1 MLKHFINYSKASQA
15 NKTLLI
21 YDKHESHVSIAAIN
35 LAKENGVTILTL
47 PPHCSHRL
55 QPLDKAVF
63 GPLKRYYNE
72 ACSNRLIN
80 HPGRRITIHEIADL
94 VGQAYPF
101 AFSTNNVLSGFSKVG
116 TYPYNPN
123 VFTEDDFAAASV
135 TDLQKPMQG
144 SLSNPDQQVDLE
156 LTKESEPR
164 PTRSTVNTTL
174 GLPNLNLRVTPEMA
188 RPFPKAG
195 GNTKKQ

>member
-1 MLKHFINYSKASQA
+1 MNTETFLIMLKHFINYSMASQA

-21 YDKHESHVSIAAIN
+21 YDNHESHVSIAA
-35 LAKENGVTILTL
+35 
-47 PPHCSHRL
+47 RL

-72 ACSNRLIN
+72 ACRNWLIN

-101 AFSTNNVLSGFSKVG
+101 AFSTNNVLSGFSTVG
-116 TYPYNPN
+116 IYPYNPN

-135 TDLQKPMQG
+135 T
-144 SLSNPDQQVDLE
+144 
-156 LTKESEPR
+156 
-164 PTRSTVNTTL
+164 
-174 GLPNLNLRVTPEMA
+174 GL
-188 RPFPKAG
+188 
-195 GNTKKQ
+195 